1 MPTYGQIR
9 QRTLRGMGR
18 TFAFVPRGRT
28 LRGLGDTTEIDYAT
42 GLPCDDPRANCAPT
56 FAPMPAPP
64 SLPIA
69 APAGPSVPTS
79 FFTNPSPIIPPIT
92 TTAIVPPS
100 IGPAVP
106 AVPPGIQ
113 IVFPSQGST
122 ATAAAPAATSWI
134 NQQMI
139 AGVPNSYLA
148 LGVVGLVLLLSVS
161 GAKRRR

>member
-9 QRTLRGMGR
+9 ERTLRGMGR
-18 TFAFVPRGRT
+18 TFAFVPRR
-28 LRGLGDTTEIDYAT
+28 RGMRGMGDVTDIDFAT

-56 FAPMPAPP
+56 FGPMPTPATLPLP
-64 SLPIA
+64 S
-69 APAGPSVPTS
+69 PAGPSVPPS
-79 FFTNPSPIIPPIT
+79 FFTNPSPIIPPVAT
-92 TTAIVPPS
+92 TPIVPPS

-122 ATAAAPAATSWI
+122 ATAAKPAATSWLD
-134 NQQMI
+134 QQMI
-139 AGVPNSYLA
+139 AGVPNTYLA
-148 LGVVGLVLLLSVS
+148 LGVVGLVLFVSLS